1 MTEVRSPTSTHG
13 PLKDSIPDKSAANRI
28 GDYVVRKPL
37 GRGSFSRVFLGS
49 HFLTGKEV
57 KIISKC
63 IFTN

>member
-1 MTEVRSPTSTHG
+1 MTEVPTHA
-13 PLKDSIPDKSAANRI
+13 PPKDSTAADKNAANRI

-57 KIISKC
+57 EESI
-63 IFTN
+63 